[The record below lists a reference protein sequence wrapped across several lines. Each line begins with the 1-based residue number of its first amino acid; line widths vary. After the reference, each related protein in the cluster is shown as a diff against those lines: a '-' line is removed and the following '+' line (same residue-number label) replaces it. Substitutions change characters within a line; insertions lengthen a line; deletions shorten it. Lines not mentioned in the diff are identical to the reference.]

1 MAFGIIPTA
10 DAFLPTDTNTQI
22 AVLGGAVS
30 SLILLDYITTPSL
43 AVAGTAAL
51 LAAGW
56 LHHRWETRASRHG
69 YILDEPYTFV
79 DGAATATQEGNAN
92 WALTGFLR
100 HCHAIAADAIVTE
113 STSEQYRIIKIPN
126 YNAGAVRKQLDPMSM
141 IMGIELNRMQFIPML
156 TAGIS
161 ALLVHRPSE
170 QWQAVT
176 FDYSQLI
183 GGELVGYLG
192 KDILGNP
199 MTYRVEHALHI
210 LYAGKSGA
218 GKTEAMLNDME
229 SMRHSGTPV
238 EIYIVDPKNSAQL
251 KRQTS
256 HFYTESIEAG
266 IKKLSDLMKICD
278 ARGQKYSD
286 AGCDDFFEYRK
297 TVDPNEPAMFFY
309 IDELAEFFM
318 EDLEEELEKGQHKR
332 HKRARHIVQL
342 SIQKQRAF
350 GLFMRLGTQTPKA
363 SIIDTLVSNNTSA
376 RIVCAVED
384 DDASEVA
391 GVKGAERLPMKGGVI
406 FKYQDKFILG
416 RAAYLKAA

>member
-79 DGAATATQEGNAN
+79 DGAATATPEGNAN

-183 GGELVGYLG
+183 AGELVGYLG

-286 AGCDDFFEYRK
+286 AGCD
-297 TVDPNEPAMFFY
+297 
-309 IDELAEFFM
+309 LA
-318 EDLEEELEKGQHKR
+318 
-332 HKRARHIVQL
+332 
-342 SIQKQRAF
+342 
-350 GLFMRLGTQTPKA
+350 P
-363 SIIDTLVSNNTSA
+363 
-376 RIVCAVED
+376 
-384 DDASEVA
+384 
-391 GVKGAERLPMKGGVI
+391 
-406 FKYQDKFILG
+406 
-416 RAAYLKAA
+416 